1 MARNRL
7 HSPRLAVALAVTAAV
22 ALSACSGGSDS
33 DSGSGGGGAEPDAV
47 TDGAVNMDLAGPITS
62 YDPAKGSGFQDA
74 QVAWA
79 LYDSLITTDADGSQ
93 IAGLASDWSSTANSA
108 TFTLKQGVTCSDGS
122 PLTPEV
128 VAGSLTRL
136 LDPATGYPFLSQT
149 TGGDNPATVTTAG
162 TDTVTVTLEKPW
174 SALLPSLASPF
185 TGIICAAGV
194 ADPTMLQTGADGT
207 GAFVPDT
214 QVAGSSYT
222 FTRREDYNW
231 GPEFADQGE
240 GDLPTSLTMSVLTDD
255 NTRANLMETSALQ
268 IGAYGSDA
276 WTRFENSD
284 SVTSQ
289 VSNQTDT
296 FLIFNE
302 SEGKPTADPAVRE
315 AVAQALNRDGF
326 NEVQSYGAGE
336 LITNLGQDSYQC
348 ADTSLGDLIPEY
360 DAAAAAEVLDGE
372 SLTVLG
378 ANVAA
383 GGDGNSYILSALEAA
398 GVDGTLQNLDN
409 SAYVDAFFSGAN
421 EWDVAVLGYGNLLN
435 SLLAAGGFFTG
446 AAPPDG
452 QNLGAVDNADAAAAL
467 AAAGTATSE
476 EAACAATSD
485 FQAALISNFDVVPL
499 STVPVH
505 VLFAGGTSGA
515 VVKGFTQPSS
525 IRIAG

>member
-1 MARNRL
+1 MARNRPR
-7 HSPRLAVALAVTAAV
+7 STRLAVALAATTA
-22 ALSACSGGSDS
+22 LTLTACGGGSDS
-33 DSGSGGGGAEPDAV
+33 DSGSGGAAEPDAV
-47 TDGAVNMDLAGPITS
+47 SDGVVNMDLAGPVTS

-79 LYDSLITTDADGSQ
+79 LYDSLITTDSDGKQ
-93 IAGLASDWSSTANSA
+93 IAGLATDWSSTANSA

-162 TDTVTVTLEKPW
+162 TDQVTVTLEKPW

-185 TGIICAAGV
+185 TGIVCAAGV
-194 ADPTMLQTGADGT
+194 ADPSILQTGADGT
-207 GAFVPDT
+207 GAFTPDT

-222 FTRREDYNW
+222 FTRREDYTW
-231 GPEFADQGE
+231 GPEFADQAE
-240 GDLPTSLTMSVLTDD
+240 GDLPTSLVMQVITDD

-268 IGAYGSDA
+268 IGAFGSDA

-284 SVTSQ
+284 SVSNEI
-289 VSNQTDT
+289 SNQTDT
-296 FLIFNE
+296 FIIFNE
-302 SEGKPTADPAVRE
+302 TPGKVTADPEVRQ
-315 AVAQALNRDGF
+315 AIAQAVNRDGL

-372 SLTVLG
+372 QLTVLG
-378 ANVAA
+378 ANVFA

-435 SLLAAGGFFTG
+435 SLLAAGGFFVG

-452 QNLGAVDNADAAAAL
+452 QNLGAVDNPEAAAAL

-476 EAACAATSD
+476 DAACASISD
-485 FQAALISNFDVVPL
+485 FQASLIENFDVVPVA
-499 STVPVH
+499 TVPVH
-505 VLFAGGTSGA
+505 VLFAGGASGA
-515 VVKGFTQPSS
+515 VVKGFTQPST
-525 IRIAG
+525 IRIAA

>member
-1 MARNRL
+1 MARNRPR
-7 HSPRLAVALAVTAAV
+7 STRLAVALAATAALT
-22 ALSACSGGSDS
+22 LSACGGGSDGG
-33 DSGSGGGGAEPDAV
+33 SGSGGSAEPDAV
-47 TDGAVNMDLAGPITS
+47 SDGVVNMDLAGPVTS

-79 LYDSLITTDADGSQ
+79 LYDSLITTDSDGNQ

-108 TFTLKQGVTCSDGS
+108 TFTLKQGVTCSDGT

-162 TDTVTVTLEKPW
+162 TDQVTVTLEKPW

-185 TGIICAAGV
+185 TGIVCAAGV
-194 ADPTMLQTGADGT
+194 ADPTTLQTGSNGT
-207 GAFVPDT
+207 GAFVADT

-222 FTRREDYNW
+222 FTRREDYAW

-240 GDLPTSLTMSVLTDD
+240 GDLPTSLVMQVITDD

-268 IGAYGSDA
+268 IGAFGSDA
-276 WTRFENSD
+276 WTRFENSK
-284 SVTSQ
+284 SVSNEI
-289 VSNQTDT
+289 SNQTDT

-302 SEGKPTADPAVRE
+302 TPGKVTADPKVRQ
-315 AVAQALNRDGF
+315 AIAQAVNRDGL
-326 NEVQSYGAGE
+326 NEVQSYGAGD

-360 DAAAAAEVLDGE
+360 DAAAAADVLKGE
-372 SLTVLG
+372 KLTVMG
-378 ANVAA
+378 ANVFA

-398 GVDGTLQNLDN
+398 GVDGTLKNLDN
-409 SAYVDAFFSGAN
+409 SAYVDAFFSGEN
-421 EWDVAVLGYGNLLN
+421 DWDVAVLGYGNLLN
-435 SLLAAGGFFTG
+435 SLLAAGGFFVG

-452 QNLGAVDNADAAAAL
+452 QNLGAVDNAAAATAL

-476 EAACAATSD
+476 DAACASTTE
-485 FQAALISNFDVVPL
+485 FQSALMENFDVVPL

-515 VVKGFTQPSS
+515 VVKGFTQPST
-525 IRIAG
+525 IRISA